1 MSDKKN
7 VTIRLTHAQHEA
19 LVARAKELGIHVSAV
34 VAVALDRELSG
45 TAPRKDLPARNATG

>member
-45 TAPRKDLPARNATG
+45 TAPRKDLPA